1 MPPTCSRAAASAPPA
16 CVRWPNTPRTAGFDV
31 PLLSRRQVRAR
42 GRGRRARQHVHLPGV
57 VRELTAGVPPTGC
70 EFLVM
75 WRKIIVDSDYRAG
88 CPVLAV
94 AVEEP
99 DDDDAPLLAA
109 AAAFG
114 DWTAILADSLREHGA
129 DEVIARQTA
138 TLVVASI
145 EGTVAIC
152 RAERSTTALD
162 DIDAILTHCCA
173 GRLVCLTDHA
183 LLTRMRRPEPD
194 RRARPGCPVAGW

>member
-1 MPPTCSRAAASAPPA
+1 MVTR
-16 CVRWPNTPRTAGFDV
+16 TPREQLISGAADLFARRGLRATSVREVAKYSGA
-31 PLLSRRQVRAR
+31 PLGSTYHYFPGGKSELAVAAVEHANTFICRALR
-42 GRGRRARQHVHLPGV
+42 
-57 VRELTAGVPPTGC
+57 RELTAGGPVDGMR

-162 DIDAILTHCCA
+162 DIDAILTP
-173 GRLVCLTDHA
+173 
-183 LLTRMRRPEPD
+183 LLRRTIGISD
-194 RRARPGCPVAGW
+194 